1 MTEEE
6 SATILLQVQPPTD
19 RNAAMSQILLNH
31 IQGLLNNLSK
41 DIQTMSDGQN
51 DQGQRLFEAIDDIA
65 AHTLA
70 TQAVLV
76 ELMTK
81 VQVDQEKIR
90 QWIVTRTSEFSGEGG
105 SQKAL
110 ALADLLMTGKAPE

>member
-1 MTEEE
+1 
-6 SATILLQVQPPTD
+6 
-19 RNAAMSQILLNH
+19 MSQILLNH